1 MPSPFPGMDPYLERP
16 SGWQGFHNL
25 VIGEL
30 AKAIGPRL
38 RPRYFVAAEVRVYIE
53 ESIDALGQPDATIY
67 EARQERQ
74 RNGSSIRE
82 SGASRGAGPIVL
94 TAAVLVPDEIQETY
108 LEVREVGSRRVVTVI
123 ELLSPGNK
131 RAGRGRQRYL
141 AKRGRALE
149 TDANLVEIDLLR
161 AGERMPASLRDWPAD
176 TPPPGD
182 YRILIARGSE
192 RPIATIHT
200 FTVRDPIPNFR
211 LPLNPRDDEPEVALR
226 QLIDALY
233 DTMGY
238 DRRIDYRQGP
248 VPPLPADDA
257 AWADALLR
265 AATLR

>member
-1 MPSPFPGMDPYLERP
+1 MDPYLERP

-25 VIGEL
+25 LIANL
-30 AKAIGPRL
+30 AQATGPRL
-38 RPRYFVAAEVRVYIE
+38 RPRYFVAAEVRVYVE
-53 ESIDALGQPDATIY
+53 EATEALGQPDATVY

-82 SGASRGAGPIVL
+82 SSASRGAGPIVL
-94 TAAVLVPDEIQETY
+94 TATVPVPDEIQETY
-108 LEVREVGSRRVVTVI
+108 LEVREVGSRRVVTLI

-131 RAGRGRQRYL
+131 RAGRGRQQYL
-141 AKRGRALE
+141 AKRGRTLE

-182 YRILIARGSE
+182 YRILVARGNE
-192 RPIATIHT
+192 RPVATIHT
-200 FTVRDPIPNFR
+200 FTVHDPIPTFR
-211 LPLNPRDDEPEVALR
+211 LPLTPRDDEPEVDLR

-233 DTMGY
+233 DTMSY
-238 DRRIDYRQGP
+238 DLRIDYRQDP
-248 VPPLPADDA
+248 VPPLQADAA

-265 AATLR
+265 AAKLR